1 MKKGGEKVDKKL
13 IDQIMIEIGLEHIDG
28 DEELD
33 LENMERI
40 VSTK

>member
-1 MKKGGEKVDKKL
+1 MDKKL
-13 IDQIMIEIGLEHIDG
+13 IDQIMIEIGLEHING

-33 LENMERI
+33 LEPGRI

>member
-1 MKKGGEKVDKKL
+1 MDKKL

>member
-1 MKKGGEKVDKKL
+1 MDNKL
-13 IDQIMIEIGLEHIDG
+13 IDQIMIEIGLEHIDS

-33 LENMERI
+33 REPRRI

>member
-1 MKKGGEKVDKKL
+1 VDKKL

>member
-1 MKKGGEKVDKKL
+1 MDKKL
-13 IDQIMIEIGLEHIDG
+13 IDQIMIEIGLEHIYG

-33 LENMERI
+33 LEPGRI